1 MNQNNNINEKNSSQ
15 ISQEEL
21 MKTQVLNLQ
30 DVEEAA
36 RYEKATSKKP
46 AILVAVIG
54 FFAIFL
60 GTSLPFV
67 NSLMNQKDTSLK
79 TDKTIEKKQILN
91 TESNLNCTYT
101 SLNNPDGT
109 DTVLEASGPLELFL
123 FLFPPPLSKSHFLK
137 EL

>member
-1 MNQNNNINEKNSSQ
+1 MNQNNNKNEKNSSQ

-67 NSLMNQKDTSLK
+67 NSLMNQKD
-79 TDKTIEKKQILN
+79 
-91 TESNLNCTYT
+91 
-101 SLNNPDGT
+101 
-109 DTVLEASGPLELFL
+109 
-123 FLFPPPLSKSHFLK
+123 FLK
-137 EL
+137 MIIIYYMINFFLI